1 MMKVTINIFGLTIV
15 ISVSNSR
22 NNVNTNFITIVNF
35 NGNVHSNVYQ
45 DGLFMV
51 THTVES
57 YQSNPFKTFYF
68 YPKANILYRNLHS
81 RAQKNC
87 FVSFPL
93 EIYTILVQKRQKS
106 QIGRTTS
113 PSISY
118 VLSQFLIHM
127 TELGIRCNLSFEK
140 SIYRFAKQL
149 QQITSGFELFNC
161 CLLSV
166 EKTFLISHEHK

>member
-1 MMKVTINIFGLTIV
+1 MSVNLLTMMKVTINIFGLMIV

-35 NGNVHSNVYQ
+35 NGNAHSNVYQ

-93 EIYTILVQKRQKS
+93 EIYTILVQ
-106 QIGRTTS
+106 
-113 PSISY
+113 
-118 VLSQFLIHM
+118 
-127 TELGIRCNLSFEK
+127 EK
-140 SIYRFAKQL
+140 IEILDRKDNIAKH
-149 QQITSGFELFNC
+149 IICAIIVFDTYDWAW
-161 CLLSV
+161 
-166 EKTFLISHEHK
+166 H